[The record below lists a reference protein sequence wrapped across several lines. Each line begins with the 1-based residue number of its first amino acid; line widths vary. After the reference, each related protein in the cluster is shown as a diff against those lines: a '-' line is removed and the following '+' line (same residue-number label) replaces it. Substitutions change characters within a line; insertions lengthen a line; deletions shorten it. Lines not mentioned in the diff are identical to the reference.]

1 MLPIPATPRSFALV
15 SSGVVNIRIIATIIE
30 LHNIQQKPTGHSGL
44 GCLRLS
50 LIQLTV
56 PPMPQ
61 YLLIEKID
69 IYPFEINGNHP
80 ALLEAR
86 QRA

>member
-1 MLPIPATPRSFALV
+1 M
-15 SSGVVNIRIIATIIE
+15 VNIRIIATIIE

-69 IYPFEINGNHP
+69 IYPFEINVNHP

-86 QRA
+86 QRAEGVLRGGLRGCYPF